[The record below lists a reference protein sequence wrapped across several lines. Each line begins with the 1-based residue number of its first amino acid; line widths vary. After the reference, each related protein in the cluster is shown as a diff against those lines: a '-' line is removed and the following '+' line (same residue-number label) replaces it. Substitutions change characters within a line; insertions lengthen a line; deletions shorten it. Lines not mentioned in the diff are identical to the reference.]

1 MRAERPCDRDAE
13 EADRAGAGTTT
24 LSPATSPPSSVSP
37 YIAVPAVTTSVA
49 SSSDIVS
56 GIATN
61 VLMLLT

>member
-1 MRAERPCDRDAE
+1 MGP
-13 EADRAGAGTTT
+13 GPVTTT

-37 YIAVPAVTTSVA
+37 YIAVPAVTTRVA
-49 SSSDIVS
+49 SSSDIAS